1 MIVELVSDMQI
12 GESEDGKEQEV
23 ELDFD
28 SMKAHFV
35 WKMHDILLG
44 ARSVA
49 WCRVTILLYGPYAI

>member
-1 MIVELVSDMQI
+1 MQI

-28 SMKAHFV
+28 NMKAHFV

-44 ARSVA
+44 ARCV
-49 WCRVTILLYGPYAI
+49 RTLL